1 MYQKRI
7 NKKNKIKLDPF
18 DLILGKRI
26 SGSWGGNTKFKKN
39 LPFMRKIIKNFKNID
54 KLFFSKQYS
63 LNEINK
69 AIRDMKTGKV
79 IRPLI
84 KM

>member
-1 MYQKRI
+1 
-7 NKKNKIKLDPF
+7 
-18 DLILGKRI
+18 
-26 SGSWGGNTKFKKN
+26 
-39 LPFMRKIIKNFKNID
+39 MRKIIKNFKNID
-54 KLFFSKQYS
+54 KLFLKQYS

>member
-1 MYQKRI
+1 MVFLMQWQ
-7 NKKNKIKLDPF
+7 NAQVNPF
-18 DLILGKRI
+18 DLILGKKI
-26 SGSWGGNTKFKKN
+26 SGSWGGQTKFVKN
-39 LPFMRKIIKNFKNID
+39 LSFMKKIIKKFKNID
-54 KLFFSKQYS
+54 KLFFSKQYN

-69 AIRDMKTGKV
+69 AIRDMKIGKV

>member
-1 MYQKRI
+1 
-7 NKKNKIKLDPF
+7 
-18 DLILGKRI
+18 
-26 SGSWGGNTKFKKN
+26 
-39 LPFMRKIIKNFKNID
+39 MRKIIKNFKNID